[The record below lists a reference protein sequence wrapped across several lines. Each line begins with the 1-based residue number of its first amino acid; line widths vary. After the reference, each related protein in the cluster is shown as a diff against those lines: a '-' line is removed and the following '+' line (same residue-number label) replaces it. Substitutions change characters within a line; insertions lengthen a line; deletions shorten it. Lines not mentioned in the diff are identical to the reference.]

1 MKRSGLLSL
10 PVKDPRA
17 LDTHR
22 ETATVPIVATRAEP
36 LERLE
41 RLLARQAAAEHAE
54 ELRTRGQVA

>member
-1 MKRSGLLSL
+1 M
-10 PVKDPRA
+10 KDPCA

-36 LERLE
+36 LERLV
-41 RLLARQAAAEHAE
+41 RLLARQAAAEYAE